1 MGRLEGVCGGDCARC
16 ELLASGQVD
25 MVPCILDQ
33 IFRRVQRLESEIESS
48 KKVTL
53 VAGVEPKKNTR
64 SSNNSKQTQDVQED
78 DRTGA

>member
-25 MVPCILDQ
+25 MIPCILDQ

-64 SSNNSKQTQDVQED
+64 SSNSKQIQDVQED
-78 DRTGA
+78 DGAGA